1 MERAMRPDRRTL
13 LRIAFALMAC
23 IASAVLL
30 ADRHGRTFERPP
42 AIPYYDLAESRWHY
56 RLLAPLSAPHD
67 RLAIWGWAAHDW
79 IYSKLLPATRESS
92 TEFALKNWGPD
103 GYYRKRYL
111 GALQADPPE
120 FFIEAV
126 GPGQF
131 LFTSRAEFGMQ
142 VVPEVQD
149 FVGRGYRLLLDDG
162 STAVWI
168 RADRFDACCSVATAA
183 WRVEDGQEA
192 RTRAAPPLPAMAQM
206 RWSDIPGAGRGT
218 LSQALPAMRGGS
230 RVVVPFV
237 LRRGA
242 RNGAIRLEGPDG
254 TAECAATPAPE
265 SALNVCIFDV
275 PADGDWTLRAS
286 GPMSVG
292 QPLLLAA
299 TPDGVA
305 R

>member
-1 MERAMRPDRRTL
+1 MRPDRSKL
-13 LRIAFALMAC
+13 PLVALALTAC
-23 IASAVLL
+23 IASVVLL
-30 ADRHGRTFERPP
+30 AERHGRTFDRPP

-56 RLLAPLSAPHD
+56 RLLALLSAPGD
-67 RLAIWGWAAHDW
+67 RLGIWGWAAHDW

-111 GALQADPPE
+111 AALRADPPE

-126 GPGQF
+126 GPRQF
-131 LFTSRAEFGMQ
+131 IVFASRAESGMQ
-142 VVPEVQD
+142 VVPEVQE
-149 FVGRGYRLLLDDG
+149 FVSRGYRLLLDDG
-162 STAVWI
+162 DTAAWI
-168 RADRFDACCSVATAA
+168 RADRFEACCSLASTT
-183 WRVEDGQEA
+183 WYGDDGREA
-192 RTRAAPPLPAMAQM
+192 RARATPPIQAMAAM
-206 RWSDIPGAGRGT
+206 RWFDIPGAGRGT
-218 LSQALPAMRGGS
+218 LSQPLSGLLGGS

-242 RNGAIRLEGPDG
+242 RSGSIRLERSDG
-254 TAECAATPAPE
+254 SAECAATPAPE
-265 SALNVCIFDV
+265 STLNVCVLDA
-275 PADGDWTLRAS
+275 PASGDWTLRAS